1 MVRRFNY
8 TGWQYASTSFST
20 QIVAMVT
27 LVGSLLCY
35 TAYAASIVSLL
46 SVDYNPIRDINDLLS
61 HGYTL
66 YANRFSVTALQY
78 AMVTMTSHV
87 DSVGTYFACNFSNIV
102 PSQNLAEEEGA
113 PPESRYWTD
122 DEPIIETLNNSK
134 SAFLSVRFG
143 FFSIWLRQN
152 YTMGQLCSWMT
163 ETMLPRD
170 EYYQKGAIFLRKFSP
185 LKKFIDYQ

>member
-78 AMVTMTSHV
+78 AMVAMTSHV
-87 DSVGTYFACNFSNIV
+87 ESAGTYFACNVS
-102 PSQNLAEEEGA
+102 
-113 PPESRYWTD
+113 
-122 DEPIIETLNNSK
+122 TL
-134 SAFLSVRFG
+134 FRHR
-143 FFSIWLRQN
+143 IWLKRKEHHQN
-152 YTMGQLCSWMT
+152 RVIGQTMNQS
-163 ETMLPRD
+163 
-170 EYYQKGAIFLRKFSP
+170 LRH
-185 LKKFIDYQ
+185 